1 MISIDNANI
10 DFELIIQKQ
19 KDNLYKVTTPLFP
32 TCKGIGETRDDGI
45 KKLCKSI
52 SSFIRKMTNQYLE
65 SHLLRQDYSEVVTD
79 INQSDSFQHRVV
91 HIPHKLNSSK
101 RRVYL
106 KQLDSLI
113 NSDGVSYDSFKS
125 SELSIDYNKN
135 NRANND
141 DTILGINVCLN

>member
-19 KDNLYKVTTPLFP
+19 DDSLFKVTTPLFP
-32 TCKGIGETRDDGI
+32 TCKGVGETKQDAI

-52 SSFIRKMTNQYLE
+52 SLFIKKMTNQYLE
-65 SHLLRQDYSEVVTD
+65 SHLLKQDYSEIITD
-79 INQSDSFQHRVV
+79 INQSDTFQHRVV
-91 HIPHKLNSSK
+91 HIPYKSNSSK
-101 RRVYL
+101 KRVYL

-113 NSDGVSYDSFKS
+113 NSNGVSYDSFKS
-125 SELSIDYNKN
+125 SELSIDYKKHNH
-135 NRANND
+135 ANND